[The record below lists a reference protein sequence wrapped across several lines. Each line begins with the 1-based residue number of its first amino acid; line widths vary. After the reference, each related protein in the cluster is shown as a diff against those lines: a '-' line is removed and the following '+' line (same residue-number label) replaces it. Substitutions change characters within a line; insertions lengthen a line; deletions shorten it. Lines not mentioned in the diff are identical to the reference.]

1 MGKEKTA
8 AERRKEVA
16 TLLFCSVYLHG
27 FGMLTKAETRKV
39 LRKIRDYQDKYK
51 IDVTIKQLD
60 SVKIKY
66 QDKL

>member
-1 MGKEKTA
+1 MEKEKTA

-16 TLLFCSVYLHG
+16 TLLFCSVYYLHG

-66 QDKL
+66 KD